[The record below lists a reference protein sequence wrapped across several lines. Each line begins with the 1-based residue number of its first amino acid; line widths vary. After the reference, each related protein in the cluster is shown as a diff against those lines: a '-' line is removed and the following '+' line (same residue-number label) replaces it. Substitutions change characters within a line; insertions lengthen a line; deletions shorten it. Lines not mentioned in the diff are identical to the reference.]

1 MRTMT
6 NTTVAA
12 AILLGAFAFSGRAAA
27 AESSTEK
34 NRVATPAHVFA
45 QVGTGLVEFGHAEIG
60 AFITPHLTIEAMA
73 TWAGVFGT
81 HYGGGVMYSFGQAQ
95 GRGPPRQAFLLGAR
109 VMVDPELKLRS
120 GGDDL
125 NSYAVIP
132 IGLSRLWDN
141 GFYFRGTVGPV
152 VLNEGGRLVVGG
164 PTVHLGFGL
173 AF

>member
-1 MRTMT
+1 MT
-6 NTTVAA
+6 NLAVAA
-12 AILLGAFAFSGRAAA
+12 AILFEAFTFSGRAAA

-34 NRVATPAHVFA
+34 SGVATAAHVFA
-45 QVGTGLVEFGHAEIG
+45 QVGTGLVEFAHAEIG

-81 HYGGGVMYSFGQAQ
+81 HYGGGIMYSFGQVH
-95 GRGPPRQAFLLGAR
+95 GRRPPRLAFLLGAR

-152 VLNEGGRLVVGG
+152 VLTEGGRFVVSG
-164 PTVHLGFGL
+164 PMVHLGFGL